1 MVAVGTGSH
10 GKSIPAETYIAAAAV
25 FLKEFLTKA
34 ERKGCLRTK
43 LNNIAYVKNGLLGS
57 IVTPN

>member
-1 MVAVGTGSH
+1 MGTGSH
-10 GKSIPAETYIAAAAV
+10 WKSIPARRYIATAAAAV